1 MIKIHIADNV
11 MQLDFWKAAWRR
23 DSELYRILSKQVVK
37 SNKCLPFT
45 TPWSEED
52 STRGL
57 MVLCCIPFMNVVVTF
72 PCCLLQIISTPLLEP
87 WLVFSYRLY
96 SLLWTVASFRNMN
109 TTTAQ
114 TADEVHRFKQS
125 QPMTTPLALVSSDTQ
140 CQRSSRVICRTT
152 WTLQRRWGFAVANCV
167 LTCGGKWL
175 KTEQDS
181 KLLTNFPFF
190 FSARISFIILICE
203 IFSCRSLLQMMCCK
217 NVSVSIK

>member
-114 TADEVHRFKQS
+114 VSFCYCFYVGRRRSNYLLYLTFCIWFIFKPHSRPQTRFI
-125 QPMTTPLALVSSDTQ
+125 VSSSLSQWQPLWRWCPVTHNVKGQAEWFVGQLEPCKEDGALLWPIV
-140 CQRSSRVICRTT
+140 SSRV
-152 WTLQRRWGFAVANCV
+152 AAS
-167 LTCGGKWL
+167 
-175 KTEQDS
+175 DS
-181 KLLTNFPFF
+181 KLSRIQNF
-190 FSARISFIILICE
+190 
-203 IFSCRSLLQMMCCK
+203 
-217 NVSVSIK
+217 